1 MTKKRIEVWAA
12 VFTGI
17 NGERHAAAIDTIP
30 DQILRPTNQW
40 SVARLVE
47 QDLEAEAVLVAVL
60 AWAKRR
66 RDLKFM
72 PLSARDKKLLSAV
85 ARYEAARCSS

>member
-1 MTKKRIEVWAA
+1 MRKRIEAWAS

-30 DQILRPTNQW
+30 EQILRPTDQW
-40 SVARLVE
+40 STVKLVE

-66 RDLKFM
+66 RDLKFT

-85 ARYEAARCSS
+85 ARYEAAR